1 MWKRVISL
9 MAIVSLFLIC
19 APISALNT
27 HKFVQYKLKTVVI
40 DAGHGGRDPGTSGK
54 FTKEKDITLAVAL
67 KLGKTI
73 QEHLPDVKVIYTR
86 TKDEF
91 VELHKRASIANE
103 NKADLFISI
112 HCNAIDASP
121 AKRAEVSGTEVYVM
135 GVHKTEENLAVAKRE
150 NAVIYLEEGYEEIY
164 EGFDPNSPQSH
175 IMMSIYSTAYLE
187 NSLRFAQ
194 LLDYQFRERANR
206 PSRGIK
212 QAGFMVLHRSAM
224 PSVLIEIG
232 YLSNPEEEKFL
243 NDPWGQTLIA
253 SAIFR
258 AFRDYKK
265 ELESL

>member
-1 MWKRVISL
+1 M
-9 MAIVSLFLIC
+9 
-19 APISALNT
+19 
-27 HKFVQYKLKTVVI
+27 VI
-40 DAGHGGRDPGTSGK
+40 DAGHGGRDPGTKGK

-67 KLGKTI
+67 KVGELI
-73 QEHLPDVKVIYTR
+73 QKHLPEVRVVYTR
-86 TKDEF
+86 TNDEF
-91 VELHKRASIANE
+91 VELHRRSSIANE

-112 HCNAIDASP
+112 HCNSIDAS
-121 AKRAEVSGTEVYVM
+121 ATKRAEVQGTEVYVM
-135 GVHKTEENLAVAKRE
+135 GVHKSKENLDVAKRE
-150 NAVIYLEEGYEEIY
+150 NAVIYLEEGYQEIY

-175 IMMSIYSTAYLE
+175 IMMSIYSNAYLE

-194 LLDYQFRERANR
+194 LLDQQFRERARR

-212 QAGFMVLHRSAM
+212 QAGFVVLHRSAM

-265 ELESL
+265 EIESL